1 MAARVRRE
9 AGAMLAAFVGSR
21 RRDRV
26 AIMGKR
32 IQPPFR
38 ATARDRT
45 DPASRFDEHNPNLKS
60 PTLKPRNPR
69 AGNAEV
75 PWGSLEIA
83 VRRSAKDDNQKPMSG
98 SDYSGLTATFKS
110 PMGGVL
116 PFLRGLS

>member
-1 MAARVRRE
+1 MAAPVRRK
-9 AGAMLAAFVGSR
+9 AGAMPATWGSSR
-21 RRDRV
+21 RRDQV

-45 DPASRFDEHNPNLKS
+45 DPASRFEHNPNLKS

-69 AGNAEV
+69 AGNAGV

-83 VRRSAKDDNQKPMSG
+83 VRRSARDDNQKPMSG
-98 SDYSGLTATFKS
+98 SDYSELTATFKS